1 MSKKNTVRFRTLVHC
16 CALAVALAATA
27 CARGDVSPTTMAIA
41 TAPTSLEQAQSP
53 ATTIQSFTQVEGAD
67 LNARL
72 EAARNRS
79 RSSQSL
85 YWSAWAFDVRPGI
98 AVDPTIHEFHGS
110 MNTIGDTSIFIG
122 TTAGGQMVE
131 TRNLAVFVLRDPAG
145 TQVTRMEIYNLEK
158 KREYSSY
165 PVYWL
170 GRGNNEESLNYL
182 RGLAESAPANLLAER
197 ATLGIALHDDARVA
211 GLLKNFIR
219 SSPNMRLRS
228 SAIYWLGLVG
238 GEHVFLADMVRNSA
252 EDLKLRQRAAYAIG
266 ESHDRAALS
275 TIQSLYDTITERE
288 IRRSLIRAAGN
299 NEDRDAASA
308 FVLKVAR
315 NEQDRDTRRTAI
327 RQLGEF
333 DREIIVDEL
342 MKLYTSD
349 SDLEVRRTVLRSLS
363 EMKNQR
369 AQARLLEVA
378 RTDANVELRRTAV
391 RVLGERGEAA
401 IDDLL
406 RLFDAEQST
415 EVRRTILQ
423 SLGEIKSPR
432 VEDKLFQV
440 ASADENVE
448 LRRHA
453 IRALGERAGQRSL
466 KFLADAAE
474 KADGNQEVQLQAVR
488 AISERPKDEAVPILI
503 RIARTHANP
512 AVRRQAIRSLGE
524 SGDPRAVEFF
534 REVLTK
540 EEEQ

>member
-1 MSKKNTVRFRTLVHC
+1 
-16 CALAVALAATA
+16 
-27 CARGDVSPTTMAIA
+27 
-41 TAPTSLEQAQSP
+41 
-53 ATTIQSFTQVEGAD
+53 
-67 LNARL
+67 
-72 EAARNRS
+72 
-79 RSSQSL
+79 
-85 YWSAWAFDVRPGI
+85 VRPGI
-98 AVDPTIHEFHGS
+98 AVDPTIREFHGS
-110 MNTIGDTSIFIG
+110 MNTMGDTSIFIG
-122 TTAGGQMVE
+122 TTASGQMVE
-131 TRNLAVFVLRDPAG
+131 TRNLAIFILRDAASS
-145 TQVTRMEIYNLEK
+145 QVTRMEIYNLEK

-170 GRGNNEESLNYL
+170 GRGNNEESINYL
-182 RGLAESAPANLLAER
+182 RGLAEGAPANLLAER

-219 SSPNMRLRS
+219 SSANMRLRS

-238 GEHVFLADMVRNSA
+238 GEHAFLADMVRNTG

-266 ESHDRAALS
+266 ESHDRAALA
-275 TIQSLYDTITERE
+275 TVQSLYDTVSERE

-299 NEDRDAASA
+299 NEDRDAAVA
-308 FVLKVAR
+308 FVLKIAR
-315 NEQDRDTRRTAI
+315 NEQDRETRRTAI

-333 DREIIVDEL
+333 DREAVVDEL

-349 SDLEVRRTVLRSLS
+349 PDVEVRRTVLRSLS

-406 RLFDAEQST
+406 RLYDGEQNT

-440 ASADENVE
+440 ASSGENIE

-466 KFLADAAE
+466 KFLADTAE

-503 RIARTHANP
+503 RIARTHSNT
-512 AVRRQAIRSLGE
+512 AVRRQAIRALGE

-540 EEEQ
+540 EEEE

>member
-1 MSKKNTVRFRTLVHC
+1 MRQTTILRTG
-16 CALAVALAATA
+16 ALAAILVVTSCAGGDNTA
-27 CARGDVSPTTMAIA
+27 ARWSAI
-41 TAPTSLEQAQSP
+41 TAPPIAADVPQLP
-53 ATTIQSFTQVEGAD
+53 ATVIQSFTQVDGAD

-72 EAARNRS
+72 EAARNRA
-79 RSSQSL
+79 RGGQSP
-85 YWSAWAFDVRPGI
+85 YWSAWAFDVRPGV
-98 AVDPTIHEFHGS
+98 AVDPNIHEFHGS
-110 MNTIGDTSIFIG
+110 VNMIGDTSILIG

-131 TRNLAVFVLRDPAG
+131 TRNLAIFVLRDPAG

-219 SSPNMRLRS
+219 TSSNMSVRS
-228 SAIYWLGLVG
+228 SAVYWLGLVG
-238 GEHVFLADMVRNSA
+238 GEQAFLADMVRNGA

-266 ESHDRAALS
+266 ESHDRTALA
-275 TIQSLYDTITERE
+275 TIQSLYDTVTERE
-288 IRRSLIRAAGN
+288 IRRSLIHAAGN
-299 NEDRDAASA
+299 NEDRDAALA
-308 FVLKVAR
+308 FLLKVAR
-315 NEQDRDTRRTAI
+315 SDQDREARRTAI

-333 DREIIVDEL
+333 DREPVVDEL
-342 MKLYTSD
+342 MKLYAGD
-349 SDLEVRRTVLRSLS
+349 SDVEVKRTVLHALS

-369 AQARLLEVA
+369 AQSRLLEVA
-378 RTDANVELRRTAV
+378 RTDTNAEMRRTAI

-406 RLFDAEQST
+406 RLYDAEQSV

-440 ASADENVE
+440 ASADENLE
-448 LRRHA
+448 LRRQA

-466 KFLADAAE
+466 KFLSDMAE
-474 KADGNQEVQLQAVR
+474 KTDGNAEVQVQAVR
-488 AISERPKDEAVPILI
+488 AISERPKDESVPILI
-503 RIARTHANP
+503 RIARTHPNP
-512 AVRRQAIRSLGE
+512 VVRRQAIRALGE

-534 REVLTK
+534 REVLAK